1 MGCLRGH
8 NPPLD
13 DWADD
18 DSVITSDIEIEA
30 IEARLRALKLRKAH
44 QIAVECSLL
53 RSEERGSARASR
65 GSMAR
70 PICPPASPK
79 DSPSRRAGRR
89 KSPTVGGPIA
99 RGQTSTSPL
108 FSHLGTPRPRSPSP
122 SRVCDDLLRMPDL
135 RPSPQARVP
144 QLNDS
149 QVSMMSF
156 PAYGG
161 PHTPPRR
168 GCPSPP
174 RSSPRRLATAHA
186 AGGSPGLTLNMGL
199 LSILKKL
206 KRDER
211 EARILV
217 LGLDNAGKTTILRK
231 LSDEDITQVMPTQG
245 FNIKSLVRDGFKLNV
260 WDIGGQKTIR
270 PYWSNYFE
278 ATDGL
283 VFVID
288 SADRRRLEESG
299 KELNE
304 LLQED
309 KLGGTALLVFANKQ
323 DLLQALP
330 ANEISEAL
338 HLDNIRDRTWTIQA
352 CSAKSG
358 EGVQDGM
365 EWLVGVR
372 VVISAMS
379 QSTSS
384 SPSAMPVATAAMDSG
399 VEKDEGP
406 SKAPSYHGG
415 PVQLISIDESGQCT
429 ADEYALNILRQ
440 MEGKVAVIGIAGLY
454 RTGKSFLMNRLL
466 GLQDGFEIGPSVNP
480 CTRGIWMWGQP
491 VQLGPNFH
499 AILIDTEG
507 LGSCVRTTSC
517 DMQIFSLCLL
527 LSSFFVY
534 NSMGAINEESL
545 DQLNLVLHLT
555 KHIHVRSSSSRN
567 SNPDLSKDSADLA
580 AHFPPLLW
588 VLRDFNLKLVSET
601 GQPISPKEYLE
612 HALRPV
618 AGRSEGVEQKNKI
631 RECIKTMFRD
641 RSCSVMVRPVENE
654 ADLRHIQKLPY
665 QALRPQFQQQVDAFV
680 QKVYSSLKPKV
691 IGGTAL
697 NGSMLATLAQEYVS
711 AINSSAVPTIQSAWT
726 NVVTHQLRISL
737 RDAVHVYRATMNE
750 DVMQKLPMSDEEV
763 RAKHKRAKAAALQ
776 VFNGPKFDQGD
787 SRYLDFRQELRNAV
801 ARLNEHVNVENKRVS
816 ERECHAVYKELHD
829 RYIEQKNFI
838 NFTDLAEAWQQLIS
852 LYESTAVGPAS
863 SGLML
868 ETIFPAMTDSVQK
881 MWEDLSK
888 ENDKL
893 KRQLQSKLAEA
904 DGRNTA
910 VQEMIAREREQHT
923 DDFAQERKKWT
934 ERVVELESMLE
945 EAKQALEDT
954 QYRFQRETAQMR
966 DQESVMRDQVKQ
978 LQDRLQERS
987 TSKGSSSSKG
997 ATGTEINNLRDA
1009 VYAALSELKSL
1020 DLDRKQLSVKAEHE
1034 KQLIG
1039 GACC

>member
-1 MGCLRGH
+1 MLLVGC
-8 NPPLD
+8 
-13 DWADD
+13 
-18 DSVITSDIEIEA
+18 
-30 IEARLRALKLRKAH
+30 
-44 QIAVECSLL
+44 CSLPL
-53 RSEERGSARASR
+53 LILLEGSVLFEL
-65 GSMAR
+65 
-70 PICPPASPK
+70 
-79 DSPSRRAGRR
+79 
-89 KSPTVGGPIA
+89 KS
-99 RGQTSTSPL
+99 
-108 FSHLGTPRPRSPSP
+108 
-122 SRVCDDLLRMPDL
+122 
-135 RPSPQARVP
+135 
-144 QLNDS
+144 LNNRCK
-149 QVSMMSF
+149 MWK
-156 PAYGG
+156 
-161 PHTPPRR
+161 T
-168 GCPSPP
+168 
-174 RSSPRRLATAHA
+174 
-186 AGGSPGLTLNMGL
+186 
-199 LSILKKL
+199 ILKKL

-330 ANEISEAL
+330 ANEITEAL

-365 EWLVGVR
+365 EWLVRVR
-372 VVISAMS
+372 VAISVMS

-384 SPSAMPVATAAMDSG
+384 SPSAMPVATAAAMNSG
-399 VEKDEGP
+399 VEKEEGP

-588 VLRDFNLKLVSET
+588 VLRDFNLKLVNET

-680 QKVYSSLKPKV
+680 QKVYSSLKPKM

-763 RAKHKRAKAAALQ
+763 RAKHKQAKAAALQ

-787 SRYLDFRQELRNAV
+787 SRYLDFRQELRSAV

-816 ERECHAVYKELHD
+816 ERE
-829 RYIEQKNFI
+829 YIEQKNFI
-838 NFTDLAEAWQQLIS
+838 SFTDLAEAWQQLIS

-868 ETIFPAMTDSVQK
+868 EAIFPAMTDSVQK

-1039 GACC
+1039 LERKFNKQLNEARRKNEVLIEHLRQTYEEEVDTLKSQRSELQQTVKEFEKQLAMRTAECDKLRSMVASAETDRKLRQQHADVLVNQSELIISFLRKLGHADDDARDVVGKLEKLSTQAQDFFGVTVRPGERR